1 MRKNIAQLDRPN
13 QVRGLGIKCFVGFR
27 NDRGTIPEV
36 KKMTGATKKGAA
48 EASRTSGTRRDESV
62 TIATEVKG
70 VQIIIRGQNTG
81 GYLYMRKEKP
91 LVPISDTLQ
100 SGT

>member
-1 MRKNIAQLDRPN
+1 
-13 QVRGLGIKCFVGFR
+13 
-27 NDRGTIPEV
+27 
-36 KKMTGATKKGAA
+36 MTGATKKGAA